1 MAQKFCVNIGKSDQ
15 ISLYIYEL
23 QKKTEKDYS
32 AFSVIYFPLIKL
44 NKCLYLVTHVKRMIY
59 TILFTT
65 IMTSGLYLISCF
77 KNHF

>member
-44 NKCLYLVTHVKRMIY
+44 NKCLYLVTHVK
-59 TILFTT
+59 
-65 IMTSGLYLISCF
+65 
-77 KNHF
+77 